1 MKKLACASLVLAL
14 SISAAEA
21 APCVYDMTP
30 LPVTKGIVANITPT
44 GVQLSDGTAV
54 ILPAEFLAHIHLNQ
68 KLAVR
73 GLIAT
78 ATHTVQALALDG
90 NPPICP
96 STPAIP
102 KGAFPGSPGYDTI
115 HP

>member
-14 SISAAEA
+14 SLSTAEA

-30 LPVTKGIVANITPT
+30 LPVIKGIVADITPT

-54 ILPAEFLAHIHLNQ
+54 ILPQEFLAHIHLNQ

-73 GLIAT
+73 GLISV

-102 KGAFPGSPGYDTI
+102 HGAFPGSPAYDTI